1 MLMRDCR
8 PLHPSKEAISK
19 ALTICLTIKMINAI
33 HNFMEETIGN
43 SMNIIGNIGM
53 LNFNQK
59 KKAHKQHINWR
70 IVINFFYGGNKEL
83 QSLAASDIH

>member
-19 ALTICLTIKMINAI
+19 ALTIGLTTEIINAI

-53 LNFNQK
+53 LNFNPK
-59 KKAHKQHINWR
+59 K
-70 IVINFFYGGNKEL
+70 
-83 QSLAASDIH
+83 SP